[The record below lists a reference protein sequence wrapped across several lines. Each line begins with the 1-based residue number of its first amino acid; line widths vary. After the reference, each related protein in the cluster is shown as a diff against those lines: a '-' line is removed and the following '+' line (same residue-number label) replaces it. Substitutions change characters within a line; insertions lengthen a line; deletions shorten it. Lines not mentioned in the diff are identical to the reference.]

1 MLSQL
6 LTTNHK
12 HEEFLLDGTCDPE
25 AEAGQS
31 PLLSVDKHAKVSGW
45 DTTLSKTH
53 DMSKKSQLLVS
64 SLLRV
69 PPLLPML
76 LWVAWRGQCNC
87 MLSCCHAA
95 ACIYVW
101 QYGGVGLSPWG
112 VAAGVGVGGGQEG
125 ALGVIFCESMKYV
138 IFYLLLSFVSWLWDS
153 IWVIEPLTLARCFSF
168 LFSSLHTY
176 TYTYTYCYYCCV
188 IYFLVLTKLAPAWVT
203 SFIVF

>member
-1 MLSQL
+1 MVQMLSQL

-64 SLLRV
+64 SLVRV

-87 MLSCCHAA
+87 MLSC
-95 ACIYVW
+95 
-101 QYGGVGLSPWG
+101 S
-112 VAAGVGVGGGQEG
+112 
-125 ALGVIFCESMKYV
+125 SMHLRV
-138 IFYLLLSFVSWLWDS
+138 TIWRSWSISMRCGRRCGSGRRSRRCAWRDFLRIDEIRYLLSSLVFCF
-153 IWVIEPLTLARCFSF
+153 LTLR
-168 LFSSLHTY
+168 LH
-176 TYTYTYCYYCCV
+176 
-188 IYFLVLTKLAPAWVT
+188 L
-203 SFIVF
+203 SH